1 MWEAL
6 ISIKFTMM
14 YVCHVVLSEDEY
26 VYLWFRYMR
35 ELENVK
41 RMEEEMMKK
50 YYKSKRWKV

>member
-1 MWEAL
+1 M
-6 ISIKFTMM
+6 
-14 YVCHVVLSEDEY
+14 LSEDEY

-50 YYKSKRWKV
+50 YYKNKR